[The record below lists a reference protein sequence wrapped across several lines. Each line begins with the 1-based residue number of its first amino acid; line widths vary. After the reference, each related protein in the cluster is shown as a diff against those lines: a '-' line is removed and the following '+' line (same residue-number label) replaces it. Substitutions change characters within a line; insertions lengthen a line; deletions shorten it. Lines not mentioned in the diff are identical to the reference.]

1 MEWFRSWLIGV
12 MSAALILAMIYALV
26 PKGTIRTIAQFTCGL
41 ILTLAILQPIV
52 QWDPDSLKVQ
62 YEEYATQI
70 DEQIDTY
77 KADRQKELR
86 AIIEEET
93 AAYISDKGLSLG
105 IDCHPVVKTQLRDEV
120 PYPNEVTLDTDWNKD
135 LSDYITQELDISPQ
149 NQYWQGSN

>member
-41 ILTLAILQPIV
+41 ILTLVILQPIL
-52 QWDPDSLKVQ
+52 QLDPDSLKIQ
-62 YEEYATQI
+62 YDEYTTQI

-77 KADRQKELR
+77 KSDRQKELR

>member
-12 MSAALILAMIYALV
+12 MSAALILTMIYALV
-26 PKGTIRTIAQFTCGL
+26 PKGAIRTIAQFTCGL
-41 ILTLAILQPIV
+41 ILTLVILRPILQL
-52 QWDPDSLKVQ
+52 DSSSLKVQ
-62 YEEYATQI
+62 YDEYATQI

-77 KADRQKELR
+77 KAERQKELC

-105 IDCHPVVKTQLRDEV
+105 IDCHPIVKTQLRNDV
-120 PYPNEVTLDTDWNKD
+120 PYPNEVTLDTDWNED